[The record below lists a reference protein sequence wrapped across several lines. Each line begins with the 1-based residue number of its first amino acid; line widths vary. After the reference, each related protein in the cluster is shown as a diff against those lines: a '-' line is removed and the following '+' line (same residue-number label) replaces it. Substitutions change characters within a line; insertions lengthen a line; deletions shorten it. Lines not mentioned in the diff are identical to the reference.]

1 MHATIR
7 PAAAFALCSVVALS
21 AGCGGAP
28 TGARDGLRLELSV
41 DRAAIAVGD
50 SGTLTMRLHSD
61 ADRAIVLHFGSS
73 CQILPYIETL
83 TGVAQYP
90 DGGDWGCA
98 AVITSL
104 EIPARGF
111 VTRTLVVRG
120 VSTGDGLSRA
130 SLPPGAYHAYARL
143 GRGPSDPFIQ
153 SRVATFEVR

>member
-41 DRAAIAVGD
+41 DRAAIAVG
-50 SGTLTMRLHSD
+50 
-61 ADRAIVLHFGSS
+61 
-73 CQILPYIETL
+73 
-83 TGVAQYP
+83 
-90 DGGDWGCA
+90 
-98 AVITSL
+98 
-104 EIPARGF
+104 
-111 VTRTLVVRG
+111 
-120 VSTGDGLSRA
+120 TGDGLSRA